1 MRKKMDFEILET
13 ITTNQ
18 TNIYNQFLLYC
29 AEKTARKKSNPED
42 KKRRRSQF
50 NSCKKSIMSNFD
62 YSIDFQKLISLWWAD
77 EIKWYKKNQDYGQIH
92 TIYALLY
99 RSLLLFFQN
108 YRSCPFIEYTKKGN
122 KLDNKEFCI
131 ENQKLFRKF
140 LNQSIKIIPSQK
152 KFRPIIDILPL
163 LKNLKKIDINEQ
175 IYSATHKLYGKDWD
189 IAKGVVVG
197 SGTGVVAS
205 IFLGPIIGGYIGN
218 LAGLYGAAATSYGLA
233 FLGGGSLAA
242 GGFGMAG
249 GSFILGLGFGLTN
262 GVRRGVKNAPI
273 DELNKMQAQVLLPQ
287 LLVIGRLLFENGNME
302 IPAFIHKTLS
312 KRLTEFEKR
321 LQKLEKAYNK
331 LTDVSNN
338 KEAIKNMKQSIT
350 SVKKI
355 ISLYKKAK
363 NMSASY
369 DWYSGYDMYKEVKAW
384 AS

>member
-1 MRKKMDFEILET
+1 MRKKMNFEILET

-18 TNIYNQFLLYC
+18 TNIYNQFFLYC
-29 AEKTARKKSNPED
+29 VEKTARKKAKPED

-50 NSCKKSIMSNFD
+50 NSCKKSIMPDFD
-62 YSIDFQKLISLWWAD
+62 YSIDFQELISRWWAN
-77 EIKWYKKNQDYGQIH
+77 EIKWYKQNQDYGQIH
-92 TIYALLY
+92 RIYALLY
-99 RSLLLFFQN
+99 RSLLLFFKN
-108 YRSCPFIEYTKKGN
+108 SSSCPFIVQTKKGN

-131 ENQKLFRKF
+131 ENQKLFKKF

-152 KFRPIIDILPL
+152 KFKPIVDILPL
-163 LKNLKKIDINEQ
+163 LKSLKKIDINEQ
-175 IYSATHKLYGKDWD
+175 IYSATHKLYGKDWN

-197 SGTGVVAS
+197 GGTGVVAS

-218 LAGLYGAAATSYGLA
+218 FAGLYGAAATSYGLA

-249 GSFILGLGFGLTN
+249 GSFVLGLGFGLAN
-262 GVRRGVKNAPI
+262 GVRCGVKNAPI
-273 DELNKMQAQVLLPQ
+273 DELNKLQAQVLLPQ

-302 IPAFIHKTLS
+302 IPAFIHRTLF

-321 LQKLEKAYNK
+321 LQKLENEYDK
-331 LTDVSNN
+331 LIEVFDDE
-338 KEAIKNMKQSIT
+338 KEIKNVEQSSA

-369 DWYSGYDMYKEVKAW
+369 DWYSGYDMYKEVTAW